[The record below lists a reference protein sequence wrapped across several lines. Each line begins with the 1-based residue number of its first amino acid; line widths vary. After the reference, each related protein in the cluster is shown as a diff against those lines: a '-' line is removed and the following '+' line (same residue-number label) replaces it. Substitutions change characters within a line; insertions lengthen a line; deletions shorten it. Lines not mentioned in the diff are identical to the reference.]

1 MQGEREER
9 GREGWKMEIC
19 RSGEKRAGELSCALV
34 LLIRCVVEIHL
45 RPRAYS
51 ARLLPHLREQL
62 DGSEYQGRLLPGYEG
77 YQCKSSLFGLVS
89 LP

>member
-1 MQGEREER
+1 VQGEREEY
-9 GREGWKMEIC
+9 GRKGWETDTC

-51 ARLLPHLREQL
+51 ALLLPHLREQL
-62 DGSEYQGRLLPGYEG
+62 DGSEYQGRFLPGYEG
-77 YQCKSSLFGLVS
+77 YQCKSNLFGLVS
-89 LP
+89 LL